1 MKFRALFGR
10 GNTRGYEKNRCTVQ
24 LAGMIAVCTLF
35 TACQSTPVQTSVFR
49 RDFKPDNIFVYPP
62 RLALEFRRVAVLP
75 IAAAS
80 TDGDL
85 PAGCEALAPVLI
97 EQLVKTKKFEAV
109 PVDGE
114 NFLMPRTGRTAW
126 TGRETLPPNFFDD
139 LRREYDCDGVLF
151 AELTTYRAYAPLA
164 VGWRFKLV
172 DARTKQIIWAADE
185 LFDAS
190 QTDVRKA
197 AVKFDEKAPI
207 LPVITDKDWAMLNSP
222 RRFGR
227 YTAAALLETL
237 PER

>member
-1 MKFRALFGR
+1 MKFRADSTG
-10 GNTRGYEKNRCTVQ
+10 GKTRRYGKKWRVVWTAGFAALCGVMVSCQTTPIQTV
-24 LAGMIAVCTLF
+24 
-35 TACQSTPVQTSVFR
+35 VFR
-49 RDFKPDNIFVYPP
+49 SDFKPDNIFVYPP

-80 TDGDL
+80 GDGDL

-109 PVDGE
+109 PVDGD
-114 NFLMPRTGRTAW
+114 FLLPRTGRAAW

-151 AELTTYRAYAPLA
+151 AELTVYRAYAPLA

-172 DARTKQIIWAADE
+172 DARTRQIIWAADE
-185 LFDAS
+185 VFDAS
-190 QTDVRKA
+190 QADVRHA
-197 AVKFDEKAPI
+197 AVKFDEKTPV
-207 LPVITDKDWAMLNSP
+207 LPFVVDKDWAMLNSP
-222 RRFGR
+222 CRFGR
-227 YTAAALLETL
+227 YTAATLLETL

>member
-1 MKFRALFGR
+1 MKFRAPSGR
-10 GNTRGYEKNRCTVQ
+10 GNIRGRERNWCTVRLTGLFVITAI
-24 LAGMIAVCTLF
+24 LAS
-35 TACQSTPVQTSVFR
+35 CQSIPVQTSVFR

-80 TDGDL
+80 MDGDL

-172 DARTKQIIWAADE
+172 DARTRQIIWAADE

-190 QTDVRKA
+190 QSDVRRA
-197 AVKFDEKAPI
+197 AVKYNDKAPI
-207 LPVITDKDWAMLNSP
+207 SPIVADKDWAMLNSP

>member
-1 MKFRALFGR
+1 MKFSADSAR
-10 GNTRGYEKNRCTVQ
+10 GNIRRSGKKWRIVWI
-24 LAGMIAVCTLF
+24 AGFAAVCGVMVSCQ
-35 TACQSTPVQTSVFR
+35 TAPVQTGVFR

-80 TDGDL
+80 SDGDL

-97 EQLVKTKKFEAV
+97 EQLVKTKRFEAV
-109 PVDGE
+109 PVDVD
-114 NFLMPRTGRTAW
+114 FLLPRTGRTAW

-151 AELTTYRAYAPLA
+151 VELTVYRAYAPLA

-172 DARTKQIIWAADE
+172 DTRTRQIIWAADE
-185 LFDAS
+185 VFDAS
-190 QTDVRKA
+190 QADVRRA
-197 AVKFDEKAPI
+197 ATKFEEKAPV
-207 LPVITDKDWAMLNSP
+207 LPFVADKDWAMLNSP